1 MMKGTNQSRQTET
14 DKRSSDTDRNGKN
27 GGRKLIVVKK
37 KEEKGQKRQ
46 ENNTEQ

>member
-27 GGRKLIVVKK
+27 GGRKLVVVKK
-37 KEEKGQKRQ
+37 KEEKG
-46 ENNTEQ
+46 